1 MPAKL
6 YLSIFVLAALAL
18 TGCNTAAA
26 PSPAI
31 GVAFVAPMQLN
42 LRKELAP
49 KSPVAAAVK
58 HGEKLDVLA
67 TRRRFIKVR
76 TAQNIEGWTDAGS
89 LLSQAQM
96 DGLNGLANQCKNMPS
111 QGVATVY
118 DDLNIHT
125 EPARTAPS
133 FDKITEKMKV
143 DVIGYSTSP
152 KLAPRNVPVFE
163 QPALKEVAK
172 KARESKKLPPPPMPK
187 APALPENWLE
197 LSQVDEE
204 ELEEKE
210 KAAAKAPPKAE
221 GLVVMD
227 DWSLIRTSDGKAG
240 WVLAR
245 MLVMA
250 IPDEVAQYAEGRR
263 IAAYLP
269 IGEIK
274 EKGVSH
280 PNYLWATV
288 GKGLREAQFDS
299 FRVFVWSTKH
309 HRYETAYVERNVK
322 GYFPLEASTTGDSP
336 SFSVVVEDKKAGLVR
351 KTYAFS
357 GFHVRLIR
365 KDRYAPVKLETELA
379 SAKRP
384 PTQTPDAPHQG
395 GWSDKLKGWRQR
407 MFGK

>member
-1 MPAKL
+1 MPAPL
-6 YLSIFVLAALAL
+6 RSPIPVLFALVLA
-18 TGCNTAAA
+18 GCSTAPTPA
-26 PSPAI
+26 PAI

-49 KSPVAAAVK
+49 KSPVATTVK

-67 TRRRFIKVR
+67 TRRRFIKLR
-76 TAQNIEGWTDAGS
+76 TAQNVEGWADAGQ

-96 DGLNGLANQCKNMPS
+96 DGLKRLAEQCKNLPS
-111 QGVATVY
+111 QGAATVY
-118 DDLNIHT
+118 DELNIHT

-143 DVIGYSTSP
+143 DVIGFQTTP
-152 KLAPRNVPVFE
+152 KLASRNIPVFE
-163 QPALKEVAK
+163 QPALKEAAK
-172 KARESKKLPPPPMPK
+172 KTRTSKKLPPPPMPPPPK
-187 APALPENWLE
+187 LPENWLE

-204 ELEEKE
+204 ELAE
-210 KAAAKAPPKAE
+210 KAAAKNPPKPE
-221 GLVVMD
+221 GPVVMD

-269 IGEIK
+269 LGEVK
-274 EKGVSH
+274 EHGESH

-288 GKGLREAQFDS
+288 GKATRDAQFDS
-299 FRVFVWSTKH
+299 FRVFVWSTRH
-309 HRYETAYVERNVK
+309 QRYETAYVERNVK
-322 GYFPLEASTTGDSP
+322 GYYPLETSTTGDSP
-336 SFSVVVEDKKAGLVR
+336 SFSVVVDDKAGGLVK
-351 KTYAFS
+351 KTFAFS

-365 KDRYAPVKLETELA
+365 KDPYQPVKLETQLA
-379 SAKRP
+379 NGKPQPA
-384 PTQTPDAPHQG
+384 TATETPQKLS
-395 GWSDKLKGWRQR
+395 WSDTLKGWKAKV
-407 MFGK
+407 FGK